1 MGKTIEIMFRALVL
15 TLCVLS
21 AAASTSFEDQVNSDT
36 IVPQGDEVFSFVEME
51 VGSGAGSGIVAEAD
65 TEPLDE
71 TTSGSGNGSGSS
83 SGSAAEV
90 VDEAA
95 SAVCVD
101 QTNSDG
107 TEWYDADGE
116 YYDCEWYGS
125 YESYCDWYGD
135 DYASEMDGITASQ
148 ACCTCGG

>member
-1 MGKTIEIMFRALVL
+1 MFRALVL

-71 TTSGSGNGSGSS
+71 TTSGSGNGSGSGASNGSGAS
-83 SGSAAEV
+83 SGSAAEA
-90 VDEAA
+90 EAA

-116 YYDCEWYGS
+116 YYDCEWYG
-125 YESYCDWYGD
+125 D

-148 ACCTCGG
+148 ACCTCGGGSTADVVL